1 MVMGNGLAPPGPL
14 ANQVD
19 IESEEPLGCC
29 VDPAGWTFRNAASQ
43 PVPHLLA
50 PYMSQAEYSGA
61 LAGVNRAIDEGPH
74 GCCVCCVRCDC
85 CVRTERIRRI
95 DEALAPFRQKG
106 LEAQYIVGDDGDG
119 YGNGKRKSRIRV
131 TLPPTVALSLGP
143 TAPPFTVKVPPNGC
157 AGQMMQVQAPN
168 GVTVQVQIPPGSV
181 AGSRIQVAMPAPAGG
196 TVPPG
201 RAEMQRPDMM
211 PQGPGWFWQESDGTW
226 IPYSQ
231 RDSEELDR
239 AKASGRPNAIV
250 AGVYKVDF
258 RTMTQTNTR
267 TRFQRPVWC
276 SDGNAQAGAVE
287 AAAVVVAVH

>member
-1 MVMGNGLAPPGPL
+1 MFAVCDVIAVCARRGF
-14 ANQVD
+14 V
-19 IESEEPLGCC
+19 
-29 VDPAGWTFRNAASQ
+29 AS
-43 PVPHLLA
+43 
-50 PYMSQAEYSGA
+50 
-61 LAGVNRAIDEGPH
+61 
-74 GCCVCCVRCDC
+74 
-85 CVRTERIRRI
+85 TT
-95 DEALAPFRQKG
+95 LAPFRQKG
-106 LEAQYIVGDDGDG
+106 LEAQYIVGDEGDG

-131 TLPPTVALSLGP
+131 TLPATVALSLGP
-143 TAPPFTVKVPPNGC
+143 TAPPFFTVKVPPNGC

-181 AGSRIQVAMPAPAGG
+181 AGSRIQVAMPVPAGG

-239 AKASGRPNAIV
+239 AKASGRPNAII

-267 TRFQRPVWC
+267 TRFQRPVRC

>member
-1 MVMGNGLAPPGPL
+1 MGPCASLYTLPL
-14 ANQVD
+14 PAANQVD
-19 IESEEPLGCC
+19 IESEEVCC
-29 VDPAGWTFRNAASQ
+29 EHPAAWPFRNAASR

-61 LAGVNRAIDEGPH
+61 LAGVNRAIDESPG
-74 GCCVCCVRCDC
+74 DC
-85 CVRTERIRRI
+85 CVRTETIRRI
-95 DEALAPFRQKG
+95 DDALAPFRQKG
-106 LEAQYIVGDDGDG
+106 LEAQYIVGDGGDG
-119 YGNGKRKSRIRV
+119 YGNGRRKSRIRV
-131 TLPPTVALSLGP
+131 TVPSTVALSRVP

-168 GVTVQVQIPPGSV
+168 GMTVQVQIPPGSV
-181 AGSRIQVAMPAPAGG
+181 AGSLIQVPMPAPAGG

-201 RAEMQRPDMM
+201 RAAMQRPDMM

-239 AKASGRPNAIV
+239 VKASGRPNAIV

>member
-1 MVMGNGLAPPGPL
+1 MYTLPL
-14 ANQVD
+14 PAANQVD
-19 IESEEPLGCC
+19 IESEEVCC
-29 VDPAGWTFRNAASQ
+29 QHPAAWPFRNAASR

-95 DEALAPFRQKG
+95 DDALAPFRQKG
-106 LEAQYIVGDDGDG
+106 LEAQYIVGDGGDG
-119 YGNGKRKSRIRV
+119 YGNGRRKSRIRV
-131 TLPPTVALSLGP
+131 T
-143 TAPPFTVKVPPNGC
+143 VPS
-157 AGQMMQVQAPN
+157 
-168 GVTVQVQIPPGSV
+168 T
-181 AGSRIQVAMPAPAGG
+181 MPRAPAGG
-196 TVPPG
+196 MVPPG
-201 RAEMQRPDMM
+201 RAEIQRPDMT
-211 PQGPGWFWQESDGTW
+211 PQAPGWFWQESDGTW

-231 RDSEELDR
+231 RDSDELDR
-239 AKASGRPNAIV
+239 MKATGRPNAIV

>member
-1 MVMGNGLAPPGPL
+1 MGPCASLYTLPL
-14 ANQVD
+14 PAANQVD
-19 IESEEPLGCC
+19 IESEEVCC
-29 VDPAGWTFRNAASQ
+29 EHPAAWPFRNAASR

-61 LAGVNRAIDEGPH
+61 LAGVNRAIDESPG
-74 GCCVCCVRCDC
+74 DC
-85 CVRTERIRRI
+85 CVRTETIRRI
-95 DEALAPFRQKG
+95 DDALAPFRQKG
-106 LEAQYIVGDDGDG
+106 LEAQYIVGDGGDG
-119 YGNGKRKSRIRV
+119 YGNGRRKSRIRV
-131 TLPPTVALSLGP
+131 TVPSTVARSLGP

-181 AGSRIQVAMPAPAGG
+181 AGSRIQVAMPVPAGG

-239 AKASGRPNAIV
+239 VKASGRPNAIV

>member
-1 MVMGNGLAPPGPL
+1 MVMGNTAPLAAPL
-14 ANQVD
+14 AANQVD
-19 IESEEPLGCC
+19 IESEEVCC
-29 VDPAGWTFRNAASQ
+29 VDPAAWTFRNAASR

-61 LAGVNRAIDEGPH
+61 LAGVNRAIDEGPR
-74 GCCVCCVRCDC
+74 GCCA
-85 CVRTERIRRI
+85 RTETIRRI
-95 DEALAPFRQKG
+95 DDALAPFRQKG
-106 LEAQYIVGDDGDG
+106 LEAQYIVGDGGDG

-168 GVTVQVQIPPGSV
+168 GVTVQVKIPPGSV
-181 AGSRIQVAMPAPAGG
+181 EGSRIQVAMPVPAGG
-196 TVPPG
+196 MVPPG
-201 RAEMQRPDMM
+201 RAEMQRPDMT
-211 PQGPGWFWQESDGTW
+211 PQAPGWFWQESDGTW

-231 RDSEELDR
+231 RDSDELDR
-239 AKASGRPNAIV
+239 MKATGRPNAIV